1 MKGSILILSWNNEI
15 NSGMKSGKQK
25 INKGKKEG
33 ILSVSN
39 AGLAF
44 KHGFYLETTWILSLL
59 FERKAKNLLKRIEND
74 PKTNGYS
81 FEQSIKRIKYHHQAG
96 RVPQLEEFLDLVL
109 IEEMRNWK
117 NCRNTML
124 KDMVTIHVS
133 QTRMERLASAGILLY
148 KNWNKS
154 LKNVKNKMNNP
165 GNQYNHQVNDTV
177 DEE

>member
-15 NSGMKSGKQK
+15 NGGMKSGKQK
-25 INKGKKEG
+25 IKKGKKEG

-59 FERKAKNLLKRIEND
+59 FERKAKNLLKLIEND

-96 RVPQLEEFLDLVL
+96 RVPQLEEFLDLAL
-109 IEEMRNWK
+109 IKEMRNWK
-117 NCRNTML
+117 NYRNTML

-133 QTRMERLASAGILLY
+133 QKRMERLASAGISLY

-154 LKNVKNKMNNP
+154 LKNVKNKLNNP
-165 GNQYNHQVNDTV
+165 GYQYNHQVNDTV

>member
-1 MKGSILILSWNNEI
+1 MKSSILILSWNNEI
-15 NSGMKSGKQK
+15 NGGMKSGKQK
-25 INKGKKEG
+25 IKKGKKEG

-96 RVPQLEEFLDLVL
+96 RVPQLEEFLDLAL

-117 NCRNTML
+117 NYRNTML
-124 KDMVTIHVS
+124 KDMITIHVS
-133 QTRMERLASAGILLY
+133 QKRMERLASAGILLY

-165 GNQYNHQVNDTV
+165 VTHFNHQANDPV